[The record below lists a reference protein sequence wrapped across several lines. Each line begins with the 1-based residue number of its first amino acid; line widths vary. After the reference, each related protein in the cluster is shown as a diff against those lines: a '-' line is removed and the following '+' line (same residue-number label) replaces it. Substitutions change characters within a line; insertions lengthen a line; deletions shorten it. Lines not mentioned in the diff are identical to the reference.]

1 MPMIFASLVSLV
13 LHKKRGSGVFA
24 PMHEIHQRFGEIKC
38 GYNIKSFQG
47 ILGDVSSTNVQ
58 IGDYSSIH
66 HALKEKGVSQKERNE
81 LENLLDIEGQVYV

>member
-1 MPMIFASLVSLV
+1 
-13 LHKKRGSGVFA
+13 
-24 PMHEIHQRFGEIKC
+24 
-38 GYNIKSFQG
+38 
-47 ILGDVSSTNVQ
+47 LGDVSSTNVQ